1 MFPFAFSPLEF
12 LLPSIMQFQR
22 STGRTY
28 VLPHLPIH
36 RPPPPSPCPA
46 ASHGLL
52 SGAFTTPVGRHRGL
66 LNAPSAATAA
76 NSSWPA
82 PGFSSRRHHGLLL
95 CARRPP
101 APSSLLAA
109 AAAYLPRPRR
119 ACAAASQELRRRIHS
134 SAAGS
139 RCPRR
144 LSPARPASAFA
155 RARAPQ
161 HGRSGMM
168 QWICRA
174 KRRSATR

>member
-12 LLPSIMQFQR
+12 LLPSHLCPSSS
-22 STGRTY
+22 STY
-28 VLPHLPIH
+28 P
-36 RPPPPSPCPA
+36 PA
-46 ASHGLL
+46 AA
-52 SGAFTTPVGRHRGL
+52 AFPTPGRQPRSPLRRLPTPVGRHRGL